1 MKKILCI
8 LLTALTLFAL
18 LAPGAL
24 AAAKDTDTSRT
35 EEVFTITSGGKA
47 KAIACY
53 YGKTGTT
60 SAAITIKL
68 QKKFLLFFWSDV
80 DGAEWTDYK
89 SGQNNSTSHEFQ
101 LSSTGSYR
109 AVYTY
114 DLYGTGTTDHIEKT
128 AEASY

>member
-24 AAAKDTDTSRT
+24 AAAKDTDTSST

-47 KAIACY
+47 KATAY
-53 YGKTGTT
+53 YFGKTGTT
-60 SAAITIKL
+60 GATITIKL

-89 SGQNNSTSHEFQ
+89 SGQNNSASHEFQ